1 MAQGVG
7 FSIDTKFL
15 NLLKEADDGMQKII
29 DKSNELG
36 RVAYNAFSQIT
47 KSGVVNYVKKLE
59 QELTTLNSISQS
71 IGADSGMRSLKKD
84 IDAVIKTNN
93 ALVESLKGTSQYT
106 MSIFSQSVVN
116 TGQSLV
122 DLFKQM
128 KTAND
133 AYLNSL
139 ESRFKAEQQ
148 YQQRQQSIKSARE
161 QETKDELRRYQQ
173 ILDKI
178 RELEKV
184 QNDASKIRK
193 QTLGAND
200 KQGINAWFT
209 SRNAEE
215 EALTQLK
222 YYREEAAK
230 IEQKHEA
237 ETLLIKQQNT
247 IKEFNDKRAEFN
259 KYLND
264 VQKRTMDFI
273 NSATSAGQGL
283 AAIFDQI
290 NKAQANLALKNFF
303 DNSAN
308 RQAMSEKAAAQIQ
321 ATEQNRLVRQNA
333 QEAAKAFS
341 DRMKVWEEGFRR
353 AEEKEKQ
360 LATNAAKSAQ
370 DFAKQMVNIFDQIN
384 KAQTAFESKRRQD
397 IFNRMQRYGDT
408 SGQATAAYNRLFSGN
423 GNMSLNNMQSVLS
436 KLQDAQRK
444 LNLDTDSGKKKYEQL
459 AAMIRRVQQRI
470 NEATGASEKLKSSH
484 QGLLNTGDQLMRKF
498 ALIFSV
504 SQIQGY
510 IDKLVQV
517 RGEFELQQRALQ
529 SILQNKAEAN
539 KIWQQTVDLAVR
551 SPFRVGEL
559 VKYTKQLA
567 AYRIETDKLHDTT
580 KRLADVSAGLG
591 VDMSRL
597 ILAYGQVRAAE
608 YLRGTELRQFT
619 EAGIPML
626 EELAKHFTELEGRAV
641 STADVFSMIS
651 KRMVAFEDVA
661 AVFQKMTDAG
671 GVFYNMQ
678 EIQAETLKGQISNL
692 HDSIDLMLNDIGSYY
707 DRILKGGVGFAKTF
721 VDNWE
726 FFSFAIKGVVVAL
739 AGYKMASLAASKSTQ
754 ELAVKLNIAG
764 ATMDKNLTRTQ
775 LMQLGLKKLGGVL
788 KGVGS
793 AFKMAFPLA
802 IFMAVADVIYEIY
815 NHIANL
821 NAANEE
827 INKKHN
833 EELDRIEDIS
843 DAYNKLIAQ
852 EKKYGKASDDTLE
865 KKRQQ
870 IIQLSE
876 KLGENVAQIELQI
889 NPLTSEQLDAL
900 FKNKQALAIQA
911 SDFSAAFSKAFVEN
925 FDTWQLW
932 GILGENMKEDAEDFN
947 EAVSDMSAGLKYKLD
962 EGFKEASRYYLLLS
976 ENAQGYIDEIKKGK
990 QINETEAQWFS
1001 RKAKLMS
1008 AVSYAYQEARLG
1020 TLRYSEA
1027 IKDAYE
1033 VSKNFEGVA
1042 KELKQEVDD
1051 VARDLLKTFGKDSF
1065 KDLPEEQKIAFV
1077 AKLNESEQLAELGL
1091 ASDFIRSYL
1100 AEQYFGIT
1108 INLNPTDDI
1117 VLQKWQDSFNKKFGD
1132 NPSTEIIDESYYG
1145 FRKITDSATTQ
1156 AKVIEQLQS
1165 RWKSLNDEIKA
1176 VEKAGAKGLAEG
1188 GSYEGYNL
1196 ELSKQNLKQLQE
1208 MMDWFGADYEKKK
1221 GKGKQR
1227 DIWGERARAIQDLR
1241 KNYEDLIKTFTKYD
1255 TISRVTRSK
1264 QALINELFKDLGY
1277 EISNINFDS
1286 LPQLV
1291 DFISQLQEGLTKG
1304 SKDWLKLENIKAA
1317 FQLDIDVKT
1326 TQQARDEFM
1335 RGIES
1340 MFGNYEMSL
1349 ELEKL
1354 NIPPDLAKQLFGVES
1369 VDLSEIRRELETHL
1383 AKLRADGATEGA
1395 DEEVKKTQEKLKKV
1409 EELERK
1415 AQEDRLKKYVKY
1427 LQKAQSEAV
1436 RIKINELNQLDEI
1449 EKTFQLTEKV
1459 ATSNEIG
1466 MTKEEWAKYRNLVE
1480 SGEEINKVTL
1490 ERIGLQGDLV
1500 KKVLEYNQAM
1510 KVSVDLAKK
1519 GVRKETE
1526 DKLNENQWKLFKES
1540 SRYKLAFSDIE
1551 SQSTATLKIIE
1562 DGIKSIEDSLSKLD
1576 VTQMKELA
1584 DLKQK
1589 VFDIKVSRNP
1599 FKALETSL
1607 KDIQDLKDKG
1617 LTKDTLLEQIVGS
1630 EEQIDKAQHTIDLID
1645 IALNKGRSALS
1656 ELDAKDQGY
1665 YDVLSKKES
1674 KQLHDLR
1681 TEQEGVIANN
1691 KEAKATAE
1699 QNLDTYAKADQAAKE
1714 AFAQAQQATEMMQ
1727 KAYGDLSNILSAVG
1741 VEMGDSDDAIQNIG
1755 FGLLD
1760 LGMQIAQIAIQA
1772 NIMGVAFQTAM
1783 GPIGWISIALS
1794 AVSTVLTGIFA
1805 AHDNSLER
1813 DIQNTIEYVEKL
1825 ERAYQRLEKRIESAY
1840 SAGWINSNYADA
1852 SKNIQSQINSYKSM
1866 IAFEDEKKNTD
1877 QDKIREWKNE
1887 IEDLTEQLSELEQQ
1901 RIEALGGFGSEANYK
1916 SAAEEFASAWFDA
1929 YREVGD
1935 GISGL
1940 EDTFDEFINNVVKK
1954 QLLIRGSQQL
1964 LQPLL
1969 KMIDNAVNDGM
1980 VTTTEMAGINKEWND
1995 KTKDALNEYYKAIYD
2010 MYDGMIAG
2018 AGELSDLQRG
2028 IQNITEPQA
2037 AAIEAY
2043 LNSVR
2048 AFVSDSNTQLKNI
2061 YNAINVST
2069 STPIMSELRTQT
2081 ELIRS
2086 INENIGSV
2094 IGRGRNGIEGAY
2106 IKVLAH

>member
-7 FSIDTKFL
+7 LGFNIPTE
-15 NLLKEADDGMQKII
+15 LLDRLDKAD
-29 DKSNELG
+29 
-36 RVAYNAFSQIT
+36 A
-47 KSGVVNYVKKLE
+47 KLE
-59 QELTTLNSISQS
+59 KIAQHSETT
-71 IGADSGMRSLKKD
+71 ATSLKKLANEGFGTLIGKLD
-84 IDAVIKTNN
+84 SMVNALNKINGTQIGDVGLNKVAAEATNSADAIARIGESLNKINSRGEIKNN
-93 ALVESLKGTSQYT
+93 AIVKITEEIEIAKKRLEELQGKLNFYAKGEGSKALGFLDSGTKSNLNAYQEEADQLMRKIPLLEREKKLLQENAWLKLDSSKTQEKIDNAWYA
-106 MSIFSQSVVN
+106 MEREKKQRERQSAEE
-116 TGQSLV
+116 
-122 DLFKQM
+122 
-128 KTAND
+128 ANSN
-133 AYLNSL
+133 A
-139 ESRFKAEQQ
+139 K
-148 YQQRQQSIKSARE
+148 QSIEAYKRSYDERYRAYEEMFNRIQGLENKNRSSNSIANAGTIMYDSIYNGKGYKSIQNMNKAIQQMQDAQKELNLNTDEGKR
-161 QETKDELRRYQQ
+161 KYDELG
-173 ILDKI
+173 
-178 RELEKV
+178 
-184 QNDASKIRK
+184 SKIR
-193 QTLGAND
+193 
-200 KQGINAWFT
+200 
-209 SRNAEE
+209 R
-215 EALTQLK
+215 
-222 YYREEAAK
+222 
-230 IEQKHEA
+230 
-237 ETLLIKQQNT
+237 IKT
-247 IKEFNDKRAEFN
+247 DI
-259 KYLND
+259 
-264 VQKRTMDFI
+264 
-273 NSATSAGQGL
+273 
-283 AAIFDQI
+283 
-290 NKAQANLALKNFF
+290 
-303 DNSAN
+303 DN
-308 RQAMSEKAAAQIQ
+308 
-321 ATEQNRLVRQNA
+321 V
-333 QEAAKAFS
+333 
-341 DRMKVWEEGFRR
+341 
-353 AEEKEKQ
+353 
-360 LATNAAKSAQ
+360 
-370 DFAKQMVNIFDQIN
+370 
-384 KAQTAFESKRRQD
+384 
-397 IFNRMQRYGDT
+397 
-408 SGQATAAYNRLFSGN
+408 
-423 GNMSLNNMQSVLS
+423 
-436 KLQDAQRK
+436 
-444 LNLDTDSGKKKYEQL
+444 
-459 AAMIRRVQQRI
+459 
-470 NEATGASEKLKSSH
+470 TGASERLNGSH
-484 QGLLNTGDQLMRKF
+484 RNLINTGDQLIRKF

-510 IDKLVQV
+510 INKLAQV
-517 RGEFELQQRALQ
+517 RGDFELQQRALQ
-529 SILQNKAEAN
+529 SILQDKDAAD
-539 KIWQQTVDLAVR
+539 KDAADKLWQQTVDLAVR

-641 STADVFSMIS
+641 STADVFGMIS
-651 KRMVAFEDVA
+651 KRMVAFEDVE
-661 AVFQKMTDAG
+661 AVFKKMTDAG

-692 HDSIDLMLNDIGSYY
+692 HDSIDLMLNDIGKAN
-707 DRILKGGVGFAKTF
+707 DGVLKSGVQVAKFF
-721 VDNWE
+721 VENWE
-726 FFSFAIKGVVVAL
+726 SVVNVMKGVIAALIGLKLHQLAARESIMLTAISQGVLTDANQKQLTSLQLLQVGWNKLTGAVSGAGAALKSVVAFNAPLL
-739 AGYKMASLAASKSTQ
+739 AITAIIGGIVELISTSNEHKKQIAEINKEYDDLLSKSNHV
-754 ELAVKLNIAG
+754 AVNFRY
-764 ATMDKNLTRTQ
+764 ATTGGDFDKQ
-775 LMQLGLKKLGGVL
+775 KAELMQLV
-788 KGVGS
+788 
-793 AFKMAFPLA
+793 
-802 IFMAVADVIYEIY
+802 
-815 NHIANL
+815 NIANNDYNMNIHIDLEGLSKEDIEEKFGELRNQILQL
-821 NAANEE
+821 NAFQREFKLKLQQASEWTAQDDVTEDLQQYGNAATSLM
-827 INKKHN
+827 NNFHN
-833 EELDRIEDIS
+833 NIHDIVYNLQQNFEELSE
-843 DAYNKLIAQ
+843 
-852 EKKYGKASDDTLE
+852 
-865 KKRQQ
+865 
-870 IIQLSE
+870 SE
-876 KLGENVAQIELQI
+876 KE
-889 NPLTSEQLDAL
+889 
-900 FKNKQALAIQA
+900 ALAILEKPIQPDESELDYLERVRGA
-911 SDFSAAFSKAFVEN
+911 YDK
-925 FDTWQLW
+925 L
-932 GILGENMKEDAEDFN
+932 
-947 EAVSDMSAGLKYKLD
+947 LK
-962 EGFKEASRYYLLLS
+962 
-976 ENAQGYIDEIKKGK
+976 
-990 QINETEAQWFS
+990 
-1001 RKAKLMS
+1001 
-1008 AVSYAYQEARLG
+1008 
-1020 TLRYSEA
+1020 
-1027 IKDAYE
+1027 
-1033 VSKNFEGVA
+1033 KNFELLEAKRKNNTLSNAKALKEERKRLDDLGVGYHTVA
-1042 KELKQEVDD
+1042 NLILDYDKKLEEAEKEFNNFINTIDINEHLPKDKKELLVKAAIDEQGWNEFTTEIAYRLANQKWSLEISVNEKPKEESWKKWQEEYNKYI
-1051 VARDLLKTFGKDSF
+1051 KTLEGE
-1065 KDLPEEQKIAFV
+1065 LREATP
-1077 AKLNESEQLAELGL
+1077 ESERFTLAKQL
-1091 ASDFIRSYL
+1091 SD
-1100 AEQYFGIT
+1100 QYQEY
-1108 INLNPTDDI
+1108 D
-1117 VLQKWQDSFNKKFGD
+1117 
-1132 NPSTEIIDESYYG
+1132 
-1145 FRKITDSATTQ
+1145 KI
-1156 AKVIEQLQS
+1156 
-1165 RWKSLNDEIKA
+1165 IKA
-1176 VEKAGAKGLAEG
+1176 YKAGAKEITKEEFATAEKMAK
-1188 GSYEGYNL
+1188 SYNL
-1196 ELSKQNLKQLQE
+1196 AYKWLTGEDIN
-1208 MMDWFGADYEKKK
+1208 EKGK

-1227 DIWGERARAIQDLR
+1227 DIWGERSKAIQDLR

-1255 TISRVTRSK
+1255 TISRVTTSK
-1264 QALINELFKDLGY
+1264 QKLINELFKDLGY
-1277 EISNINFDS
+1277 KISDINFDS

-1291 DFISQLQEGLTKG
+1291 DFITKLQEGLTEG
-1304 SKDWLKLENIKAA
+1304 SEDWLKLEKVKAA

-1383 AKLRADGATEGA
+1383 AKLRAGGATEGA

-1409 EELERK
+1409 EDLERK

-1466 MTKEEWAKYRNLVE
+1466 MTKEQWSEYNKLVE
-1480 SGEEINKVTL
+1480 AKKEINEETL
-1490 ERIGLQGDLV
+1490 KSIGLSDELIA
-1500 KKVLEYNQAM
+1500 KVIEYNNQM
-1510 KVSVDLAKK
+1510 KISVDLAKK

-1540 SRYKLAFSDIE
+1540 SPYKLAFSDIE
-1551 SQSTATLKIIE
+1551 SQSTATLNIIE
-1562 DGIKSIEDSLSKLD
+1562 EGIKSIENSLSKLD

-1589 VFDIKVSRNP
+1589 VFDIKVSHNP

-1607 KDIQDLKDKG
+1607 EDIQKLKNKG
-1617 LTKDTLLEQIVGS
+1617 LTKDTLLKQIVGS
-1630 EEQIDKAQHTIDLID
+1630 EQEIAEARHTIDLID
-1645 IALNKGRSALS
+1645 IALNKGRKGVDAVDKKDLIFYN
-1656 ELDAKDQGY
+1656 ELLGKTQ
-1665 YDVLSKKES
+1665 
-1674 KQLHDLR
+1674 KQLNDLR
-1681 TEQEGVIANN
+1681 TEQEGFITKN

-1741 VEMGDSDDAIQNIG
+1741 VEMEDSDDAIQNIG

-1783 GPIGWISIALS
+1783 GPIGWISMALS

-1852 SKNIQSQINSYKSM
+1852 SKNIQSQINSYESM
-1866 IAFEDEKKNTD
+1866 IAFEEEKKKTD
-1877 QDKIREWKNE
+1877 IDKIREWENE

-1969 KMIDNAVNDGM
+1969 EMIDNAVSNGSVEAD
-1980 VTTTEMAGINKEWND
+1980 EMAKINKEWND

-2048 AFVSDSNTQLKNI
+2048 AFVSDSNATLKNI

-2069 STPIMSELRTQT
+2069 STPIMNELKTQT

>member
-7 FSIDTKFL
+7 VGFDLNFL
-15 NLLKEADDGMQKII
+15 NE
-29 DKSNELG
+29 
-36 RVAYNAFSQIT
+36 
-47 KSGVVNYVKKLE
+47 
-59 QELTTLNSISQS
+59 
-71 IGADSGMRSLKKD
+71 LKKAD
-84 IDAVIKTNN
+84 ELLAKMHNGSNKLKASTISAFNAMTKQGVMPFVEGLQQQKKMLEEIGKVKVTGKNRLFDKLQQDAKNTVDEINKVLQALQKT
-93 ALVESLKGTSQYT
+93 KGY
-106 MSIFSQSVVN
+106 
-116 TGQSLV
+116 
-122 DLFKQM
+122 
-128 KTAND
+128 
-133 AYLNSL
+133 
-139 ESRFKAEQQ
+139 
-148 YQQRQQSIKSARE
+148 
-161 QETKDELRRYQQ
+161 KDE
-173 ILDKI
+173 
-178 RELEKV
+178 
-184 QNDASKIRK
+184 ASGRSALSFANK
-193 QTLGAND
+193 TLGARGD
-200 KQGINAWFT
+200 KSVDNLRKAIA
-209 SRNAEE
+209 
-215 EALTQLK
+215 QL
-222 YYREEAAK
+222 EAAQNRQNLNTK
-230 IEQKHEA
+230 RG
-237 ETLLIKQQNT
+237 QQNYEKLSAT
-247 IKEFNDKRAEFN
+247 IKRVKRE
-259 KYLND
+259 L
-264 VQKRTMDFI
+264 
-273 NSATSAGQGL
+273 
-283 AAIFDQI
+283 
-290 NKAQANLALKNFF
+290 
-303 DNSAN
+303 
-308 RQAMSEKAAAQIQ
+308 
-321 ATEQNRLVRQNA
+321 
-333 QEAAKAFS
+333 
-341 DRMKVWEEGFRR
+341 
-353 AEEKEKQ
+353 
-360 LATNAAKSAQ
+360 
-370 DFAKQMVNIFDQIN
+370 
-384 KAQTAFESKRRQD
+384 
-397 IFNRMQRYGDT
+397 
-408 SGQATAAYNRLFSGN
+408 
-423 GNMSLNNMQSVLS
+423 
-436 KLQDAQRK
+436 DA
-444 LNLDTDSGKKKYEQL
+444 
-459 AAMIRRVQQRI
+459 V
-470 NEATGASEKLKSSH
+470 TGASDQLQKKHNSLI
-484 QGLLNTGDQLMRKF
+484 NTGDQLMRKF

-517 RGEFELQQRALQ
+517 RGEFELQQRAFQ
-529 SILQNKAEAN
+529 AILQNKDEAN

-591 VDMSRL
+591 VDMNRL

-626 EELAKHFTELEGRAV
+626 EELAQHFTKLEGRAV

-692 HDSIDLMLNDIGSYY
+692 HDSIDLMLNDIGKAN
-707 DRILKGGVGFAKTF
+707 DGVLKSGVQVAKFFVENWESVVNVMKGVIAALIGLKLHQLAAKTSIIQTALSMQI
-721 VDNWE
+721 VTNESTKQLTSLQLLQVGWNKLTGAVAGAGAALK
-726 FFSFAIKGVVVAL
+726 SVVAFNLPLL
-739 AGYKMASLAASKSTQ
+739 AITAIIGGIVELISTSNEHKKQIAEINKEYDDLLSKSNRV
-754 ELAVKLNIAG
+754 AVNFRY
-764 ATMDKNLTRTQ
+764 ATTGGDFDKQ
-775 LMQLGLKKLGGVL
+775 KAELMQLV
-788 KGVGS
+788 
-793 AFKMAFPLA
+793 
-802 IFMAVADVIYEIY
+802 
-815 NHIANL
+815 NIANNDYNMNIHIDLEGLSKEDVEEKFGELRNQILQL
-821 NAANEE
+821 NAFQREFKLKLQQASEWTAQDDVTEDLQQYGNAATSLM
-827 INKKHN
+827 NNFHN
-833 EELDRIEDIS
+833 NIHDIVYNLQQNFEELSE
-843 DAYNKLIAQ
+843 
-852 EKKYGKASDDTLE
+852 
-865 KKRQQ
+865 
-870 IIQLSE
+870 SE
-876 KLGENVAQIELQI
+876 KE
-889 NPLTSEQLDAL
+889 
-900 FKNKQALAIQA
+900 ALAILEKPIQPDESELDYLERVRGA
-911 SDFSAAFSKAFVEN
+911 YDK
-925 FDTWQLW
+925 L
-932 GILGENMKEDAEDFN
+932 
-947 EAVSDMSAGLKYKLD
+947 LK
-962 EGFKEASRYYLLLS
+962 
-976 ENAQGYIDEIKKGK
+976 
-990 QINETEAQWFS
+990 
-1001 RKAKLMS
+1001 
-1008 AVSYAYQEARLG
+1008 
-1020 TLRYSEA
+1020 
-1027 IKDAYE
+1027 
-1033 VSKNFEGVA
+1033 KNFELLEAKRKNNTLSNAKALKEERKRLDDLGVGYHTVA
-1042 KELKQEVDD
+1042 NLILDYDKKLEEAEKEFNNFINTIDINEHLPKDKKELLVKAAIDEQGWNEFTTEIAYRLANQKWSLEISVNEKPKEESWKKWQEEYNKYI
-1051 VARDLLKTFGKDSF
+1051 KTLEGK
-1065 KDLPEEQKIAFV
+1065 LREATP
-1077 AKLNESEQLAELGL
+1077 ESERFTLAKQL
-1091 ASDFIRSYL
+1091 SD
-1100 AEQYFGIT
+1100 QYQEY
-1108 INLNPTDDI
+1108 D
-1117 VLQKWQDSFNKKFGD
+1117 
-1132 NPSTEIIDESYYG
+1132 
-1145 FRKITDSATTQ
+1145 KI
-1156 AKVIEQLQS
+1156 
-1165 RWKSLNDEIKA
+1165 IKA
-1176 VEKAGAKGLAEG
+1176 YKAGAKEITKEEFATAEKMAK
-1188 GSYEGYNL
+1188 SYNL
-1196 ELSKQNLKQLQE
+1196 AYKWLTGEDIN
-1208 MMDWFGADYEKKK
+1208 EKGK

-1227 DIWGERARAIQDLR
+1227 DIWGERSKAIQDLR

-1255 TISRVTRSK
+1255 TISRVTTSK
-1264 QALINELFKDLGY
+1264 QKLINELFKDLGY
-1277 EISNINFDS
+1277 KISDINFDS

-1291 DFISQLQEGLTKG
+1291 DFITKLQEGLTEG
-1304 SKDWLKLENIKAA
+1304 SEDWLKLEKVKAA

-1369 VDLSEIRRELETHL
+1369 VDLSEIRKKLETHL
-1383 AKLRADGATEGA
+1383 AKLRLGGATEGA

-1409 EELERK
+1409 EDLERK
-1415 AQEDRLKKYVKY
+1415 AQEDRLKKYVNY

-1466 MTKEEWAKYRNLVE
+1466 MNKEQWAEYRNLVE
-1480 SGEEINKVTL
+1480 AKEEINEETL
-1490 ERIGLQGDLV
+1490 KEIGLNTELV

-1540 SRYKLAFSDIE
+1540 SPYKLAFSDIE
-1551 SQSTATLKIIE
+1551 SQSTATLTIIE
-1562 DGIKSIEDSLSKLD
+1562 KGIESIEDSLSKLD

-1599 FKALETSL
+1599 FKELETSL
-1607 KDIQDLKDKG
+1607 EDIQKLKNKG
-1617 LTKDTLLEQIVGS
+1617 LTKDTLLTQIVGS
-1630 EEQIDKAQHTIDLID
+1630 EQAIAKAQHTIDLID
-1645 IALNKGRSALS
+1645 IALNKGRKGV
-1656 ELDAKDQGY
+1656 DAVDEEDMKVY
-1665 YDVLSKKES
+1665 NKLLEKSKKD
-1674 KQLHDLR
+1674 LHDLR
-1681 TEQEGVIANN
+1681 TEQEGFIARN
-1691 KEAKATAE
+1691 KKAKSTAE
-1699 QNLDTYAKADQAAKE
+1699 QNLDTYAKAEQAAKE

-1741 VEMGDSDDAIQNIG
+1741 VEMEDSDDAIQNIG

-1783 GPIGWISIALS
+1783 GPIGWISMALS

-1852 SKNIQSQINSYKSM
+1852 SQNIQSQINSYESM
-1866 IAFEDEKKNTD
+1866 IAFEEEKKKTD
-1877 QDKIREWKNE
+1877 IDKIREWENE

-1969 KMIDNAVNDGM
+1969 KMIDDAVNDGM

-2028 IQNITEPQA
+2028 IQSITEPQA

-2048 AFVSDSNTQLKNI
+2048 AFVSDSNTTLKNI

-2069 STPIMSELRTQT
+2069 STPIMNELKRQT
-2081 ELIRS
+2081 ELISS
-2086 INENIGSV
+2086 INDSIGSV

>member
-7 FSIDTKFL
+7 FSIDTTFL
-15 NLLKEADDGMQKII
+15 NKIEEADKRLKQLSDTN
-29 DKSNELG
+29 DK
-36 RVAYNAFSQIT
+36 VT
-47 KSGVVNYVKKLE
+47 KN
-59 QELTTLNSISQS
+59 ISQS
-71 IGADSGMRSLKKD
+71 WQQIGTQGFESYLRNLERQRVLLNDLASIKLTKDVPNYFKDLILNAQQSVTELDKVIPKINALYKQTPSYRKAQEQKADDDAYQLWLMRKHNEAKEHKRIED
-84 IDAVIKTNN
+84 EKTKATIDAIN
-93 ALVESLKGTSQYT
+93 
-106 MSIFSQSVVN
+106 
-116 TGQSLV
+116 
-122 DLFKQM
+122 KQ
-128 KTAND
+128 NQE
-133 AYLNSL
+133 Y
-139 ESRFKAEQQ
+139 
-148 YQQRQQSIKSARE
+148 QRQAQTKQNAAIQSSTAKQIS
-161 QETKDELRRYQQ
+161 QET
-173 ILDKI
+173 
-178 RELEKV
+178 
-184 QNDASKIRK
+184 
-193 QTLGAND
+193 
-200 KQGINAWFT
+200 
-209 SRNAEE
+209 
-215 EALTQLK
+215 
-222 YYREEAAK
+222 
-230 IEQKHEA
+230 
-237 ETLLIKQQNT
+237 
-247 IKEFNDKRAEFN
+247 
-259 KYLND
+259 
-264 VQKRTMDFI
+264 
-273 NSATSAGQGL
+273 
-283 AAIFDQI
+283 
-290 NKAQANLALKNFF
+290 
-303 DNSAN
+303 
-308 RQAMSEKAAAQIQ
+308 
-321 ATEQNRLVRQNA
+321 
-333 QEAAKAFS
+333 AKAFS
-341 DRMKVWEEGFRR
+341 DRMKVWEEGFKK

-444 LNLDTDSGKKKYEQL
+444 LNLDTDNGKKKYEQL
-459 AAMIRRVQQRI
+459 GAMIKRVEGRI
-470 NEATGASEKLKSSH
+470 KEVTGASDNLQKKHSS
-484 QGLLNTGDQLMRKF
+484 LLNTGDQLMRKF

-626 EELAKHFTELEGRAV
+626 EELAKHFTELEGRTV

-692 HDSIDLMLNDIGSYY
+692 HDSIDLMLNDIGKYY
-707 DRILKGGVGFAKTF
+707 DGVFKAGVSTAKVF
-721 VDNWE
+721 IDNWE
-726 FFSFAIKGVVVAL
+726 GVAYAIKAVVLAL
-739 AGYKMASLAASKSTQ
+739 VGYKMATLAANIETQ
-754 ELAVKLNIAG
+754 KLAIKLKVAG
-764 ATMDKNLTRTQ
+764 AQMNQNLTV
-775 LMQLGLKKLGGVL
+775 MQMWNLAGKRLIDVFKTLGTGI
-788 KGVGS
+788 
-793 AFKMAFPLA
+793 KMALPLA
-802 IFMAVADVIYEIY
+802 LLSVAAEIVYGLY
-815 NHIANL
+815 NHFSEMNKAL
-821 NAANEE
+821 DE
-827 INKKHN
+827 IKNKHN

-889 NPLTSEQLDAL
+889 KPLTSEQLDAL

-962 EGFKEASRYYLLLS
+962 EGFKEASRQYLNLS
-976 ENAQGYIDEIKKGK
+976 TEAQGYIDEIKKGK

-1008 AVSYAYQEARLG
+1008 AVSHAYQEARLG

-1108 INLNPTDDI
+1108 INLNPTDDV

-1255 TISRVTRSK
+1255 TISRVTTSK
-1264 QALINELFKDLGY
+1264 QKLINELFKDLGY
-1277 EISNINFDS
+1277 KISDINFDS

-1291 DFISQLQEGLTKG
+1291 DFITKLQEGLTEG
-1304 SKDWLKLENIKAA
+1304 SEDWLKLEKVKAA

-1383 AKLRADGATEGA
+1383 AKLRAYGATEGA

-1466 MTKEEWAKYRNLVE
+1466 MTKEQWAKYNKLVE
-1480 SGEEINKVTL
+1480 TKKEINEENLKS
-1490 ERIGLQGDLV
+1490 IGLSDELIA
-1500 KKVLEYNQAM
+1500 KVIKYNNQM
-1510 KVSVDLAKK
+1510 KISVDLAKK

-1540 SRYKLAFSDIE
+1540 SPYKLAFSDIE
-1551 SQSTATLKIIE
+1551 SQSTATLNIIE
-1562 DGIKSIEDSLSKLD
+1562 KGIKSIENSLSKLD

-1607 KDIQDLKDKG
+1607 EDIQKLKNKG
-1617 LTKDTLLEQIVGS
+1617 LTKDTLLKQIVGD
-1630 EEQIDKAQHTIDLID
+1630 EEKIAEAQHKIDLID
-1645 IALNKGRSALS
+1645 IALNKGSSGASAVA
-1656 ELDAKDQGY
+1656 AKDLEKY
-1665 YDVLSKKES
+1665 YVLRRKTPE
-1674 KQLHDLR
+1674 QLNNLR
-1681 TEQEGVIANN
+1681 TQQEGVIANN
-1691 KEAKATAE
+1691 KKAKATAE

-1741 VEMGDSDDAIQNIG
+1741 VEMEDSDDAIQNIG

-1760 LGMQIAQIAIQA
+1760 LGMQITQIAIQA

-1783 GPIGWISIALS
+1783 GPIGWISMALS

-1813 DIQNTIEYVEKL
+1813 DIQNTIEDVEKL

-1852 SKNIQSQINSYKSM
+1852 SQNIQSQINSYESM
-1866 IAFEDEKKNTD
+1866 IAFEEEKKKTD
-1877 QDKIREWKNE
+1877 IDKIREWENE

-1969 KMIDNAVNDGM
+1969 EMIDNAVNDGM

-1995 KTKDALNEYYKAIYD
+1995 KTKYALNEYYKAIYD

-2048 AFVSDSNTQLKNI
+2048 TFVSDSNATLKNI

-2081 ELIRS
+2081 ELIHS

>member
-7 FSIDTKFL
+7 FSIDTTFL
-15 NLLKEADDGMQKII
+15 NKIEEADKRLKQLSDTNNKVTE
-29 DKSNELG
+29 N
-36 RVAYNAFSQIT
+36 
-47 KSGVVNYVKKLE
+47 
-59 QELTTLNSISQS
+59 ISQS
-71 IGADSGMRSLKKD
+71 WQQIGTQGFESYLRNLERQRVLLNDLASIKLTKDVPNYFKDLILNAQQSVTELDKVIPKINELYKQTPSYRKAQEQKADDDAYQLWLMRKHNEAKEHKRIED
-84 IDAVIKTNN
+84 EKTKATIDAIN
-93 ALVESLKGTSQYT
+93 
-106 MSIFSQSVVN
+106 
-116 TGQSLV
+116 
-122 DLFKQM
+122 KQ
-128 KTAND
+128 NQE
-133 AYLNSL
+133 Y
-139 ESRFKAEQQ
+139 
-148 YQQRQQSIKSARE
+148 QRQTQTKQNAAIQSSTAKQIS
-161 QETKDELRRYQQ
+161 QET
-173 ILDKI
+173 
-178 RELEKV
+178 
-184 QNDASKIRK
+184 
-193 QTLGAND
+193 
-200 KQGINAWFT
+200 
-209 SRNAEE
+209 
-215 EALTQLK
+215 
-222 YYREEAAK
+222 
-230 IEQKHEA
+230 
-237 ETLLIKQQNT
+237 
-247 IKEFNDKRAEFN
+247 
-259 KYLND
+259 
-264 VQKRTMDFI
+264 
-273 NSATSAGQGL
+273 
-283 AAIFDQI
+283 
-290 NKAQANLALKNFF
+290 
-303 DNSAN
+303 
-308 RQAMSEKAAAQIQ
+308 
-321 ATEQNRLVRQNA
+321 
-333 QEAAKAFS
+333 AKAFS

-470 NEATGASEKLKSSH
+470 NEATGASEKLNGSH
-484 QGLLNTGDQLMRKF
+484 RNLINTGDQLMRKF

-692 HDSIDLMLNDIGSYY
+692 HDSIDLMLNDIGQYY
-707 DRILKGGVGFAKTF
+707 DGVFKAGVSTAKVF

-726 FFSFAIKGVVVAL
+726 GVAYAIKAVVLAL
-739 AGYKMASLAASKSTQ
+739 VGYKMATLAANIETQ
-754 ELAVKLNIAG
+754 KLAIKLKVAG
-764 ATMDKNLTRTQ
+764 AQMNQNLTV
-775 LMQLGLKKLGGVL
+775 MQMWNLAGKRLIDVFKTLGTGI
-788 KGVGS
+788 
-793 AFKMAFPLA
+793 KMALPLA
-802 IFMAVADVIYEIY
+802 LLSVAAEIVYGLY
-815 NHIANL
+815 NHFSEMNKAL
-821 NAANEE
+821 DE
-827 INKKHN
+827 IKNKHN

-889 NPLTSEQLDAL
+889 KPLTSEQLDAL

-962 EGFKEASRYYLLLS
+962 EGFKEASRQYLNLS
-976 ENAQGYIDEIKKGK
+976 TEAQGYIDEIKKGK

-1008 AVSYAYQEARLG
+1008 AVSHAYQEARLG

-1108 INLNPTDDI
+1108 INLNPTDDV

-1132 NPSTEIIDESYYG
+1132 NILTENIDESYYG

-1208 MMDWFGADYEKKK
+1208 MMDWFGADYEKK

-1255 TISRVTRSK
+1255 TIARVTVGK
-1264 QALINELFKDLGY
+1264 QELINELFKDLGY
-1277 EISNINFDS
+1277 EIGDIEFES

-1291 DFISQLQEGLTKG
+1291 GFISKLQEGLTKG

-1436 RIKINELNQLDEI
+1436 RIKIDELNQLAEI
-1449 EKTFQLTEKV
+1449 EKTFQLKENV
-1459 ATSNEIG
+1459 ATSKDFG
-1466 MTKEEWAKYRNLVE
+1466 MTKEQWSEYNKLVE
-1480 SGEEINKVTL
+1480 AKQEINEENLKS
-1490 ERIGLQGDLV
+1490 IGLSDDLV

-1551 SQSTATLKIIE
+1551 SQSTATLTIIE
-1562 DGIKSIEDSLSKLD
+1562 KGIKSIEDSLSKLD

-1607 KDIQDLKDKG
+1607 NEIQKLKNKG
-1617 LTKDTLLEQIVGS
+1617 LTKDTLLEQIMGS
-1630 EEQIDKAQHTIDLID
+1630 EEQIAEAQHKIDLID
-1645 IALNKGRSALS
+1645 IALNKGLRGASVVNAEDL
-1656 ELDAKDQGY
+1656 EY
-1665 YDVLSKKES
+1665 YYVLLNKSKKG
-1674 KQLHDLR
+1674 LHDLR
-1681 TEQEGVIANN
+1681 TKQEGFITKN

-1783 GPIGWISIALS
+1783 GPIGWISMALS

-1852 SKNIQSQINSYKSM
+1852 SKNIQSQINSYESM
-1866 IAFEDEKKNTD
+1866 IAFEDEKKKTD

>member
-7 FSIDTKFL
+7 FSIDASFL
-15 NLLKEADDGMQKII
+15 N
-29 DKSNELG
+29 
-36 RVAYNAFSQIT
+36 
-47 KSGVVNYVKKLE
+47 
-59 QELTTLNSISQS
+59 
-71 IGADSGMRSLKKD
+71 
-84 IDAVIKTNN
+84 
-93 ALVESLKGTSQYT
+93 
-106 MSIFSQSVVN
+106 
-116 TGQSLV
+116 
-122 DLFKQM
+122 
-128 KTAND
+128 
-133 AYLNSL
+133 
-139 ESRFKAEQQ
+139 
-148 YQQRQQSIKSARE
+148 
-161 QETKDELRRYQQ
+161 
-173 ILDKI
+173 
-178 RELEKV
+178 
-184 QNDASKIRK
+184 
-193 QTLGAND
+193 
-200 KQGINAWFT
+200 
-209 SRNAEE
+209 
-215 EALTQLK
+215 
-222 YYREEAAK
+222 K
-230 IEQKHEA
+230 IEQADKALKKLADTNDTVVKNISNTWKQIGEQGLDSYLRSLEKQKRVLSDIASIKFDNEA
-237 ETLLIKQQNT
+237 PRYLGQYGENAKKSVEEIDKLIQTLSQLQHKSVLSQSSKQLMGGNEDFSNWQKQQLDDDLESYRLYKEAKIKT
-247 IKEFNDKRAEFN
+247 DAEIRKKREADIKEAFRQEQKADEDAYQLWLMRKHNEDKEH
-259 KYLND
+259 
-264 VQKRTMDFI
+264 KRIEDEKTK
-273 NSATSAGQGL
+273 ATIDA
-283 AAIFDQI
+283 I
-290 NKAQANLALKNFF
+290 NKQNQEYQ
-303 DNSAN
+303 
-308 RQAMSEKAAAQIQ
+308 RQAQ
-321 ATEQNRLVRQNA
+321 TRQNA
-333 QEAAKAFS
+333 AIQSSTAKQISQETAKAFS
-341 DRMKVWEEGFRR
+341 DRMKVWEEGFKK

-408 SGQATAAYNRLFSGN
+408 YGQATAAYNRLFSGK
-423 GNMSLNNMQSVLS
+423 GNVSLNNMQSVLS

-444 LNLDTDSGKKKYEQL
+444 LNHDTEDGRKKYEQL
-459 AAMIRRVQQRI
+459 GAMIKRVEGRI
-470 NEATGASEKLKSSH
+470 KEVTGASDNLQKKHSS
-484 QGLLNTGDQLMRKF
+484 LLNTGNQLMRKF

-510 IDKLVQV
+510 INKLAQV

-678 EIQAETLKGQISNL
+678 EIQSETLKGQISNL
-692 HDSIDLMLNDIGSYY
+692 HDSIDLMMNDIGAYY
-707 DRILKGGVGFAKTF
+707 DRIFKGGVNFAKFF

-726 FFSFAIKGVVVAL
+726 AVSYAIKGVVVAL
-739 AGYKMASLAASKSTQ
+739 AGYKMSSLAAADSTK
-754 ELAVKLNIAG
+754 ELALTFKIAG
-764 ATMDKNLTRTQ
+764 VQMKENLTRAQ
-775 LMQLGLKKLGGVL
+775 LMRLGFERLKDALRGLG
-788 KGVGS
+788 K

-802 IFMAVADVIYEIY
+802 ILMVVADVAYEIY

-876 KLGENVAQIELQI
+876 KLGENIAQIELQI
-889 NPLTSEQLDAL
+889 KPLTSEQLDAL
-900 FKNKQALAIQA
+900 FKNKQELAIQA

-925 FDTWQLW
+925 FDTWQGW
-932 GILGENMKEDAEDFN
+932 GLLGENMKEDADDFN
-947 EAVSDMSAGLKYKLD
+947 EAVSSMSAGLKYKLD

-1008 AVSYAYQEARLG
+1008 AVSHAYQAARLG

-1027 IKDAYE
+1027 IEDAYK

-1065 KDLPEEQKIAFV
+1065 KDLSEEQKIAFV

-1108 INLNPTDDI
+1108 INLNPTDDV

-1132 NPSTEIIDESYYG
+1132 NPLTIEDESYYG
-1145 FRKITDSATTQ
+1145 FRKITDNATTQ
-1156 AKVIEQLQS
+1156 AKVIEQLQG

-1196 ELSKQNLKQLQE
+1196 EASKQNLKQLQE
-1208 MMDWFGADYEKKK
+1208 MLDWFGADYEKKK
-1221 GKGKQR
+1221 SKGRQR
-1227 DIWGERARAIQDLR
+1227 DIWGERSKAIQDLR

-1255 TISRVTRSK
+1255 TISRVTTSK
-1264 QALINELFKDLGY
+1264 QKLISELFKDLGY
-1277 EISNINFDS
+1277 KISDINFDS

-1291 DFISQLQEGLTKG
+1291 DFISKLQDGLTEG
-1304 SKDWLKLENIKAA
+1304 SEDWLKLEKVKAA

-1354 NIPPDLAKQLFGVES
+1354 NIPPDFAKQLFGVES
-1369 VDLSEIRRELETHL
+1369 VDLSEIRKKLETHL
-1383 AKLRADGATEGA
+1383 AKLRLGGATEGA

-1436 RIKINELNQLDEI
+1436 KIKIDELNQLAEI
-1449 EKTFQLTEKV
+1449 EKTFQLKENV
-1459 ATSNEIG
+1459 ATSNDFG
-1466 MTKEEWAKYRNLVE
+1466 MTKEQWSEYNKLVE
-1480 SGEEINKVTL
+1480 AKKEINEETL
-1490 ERIGLQGDLV
+1490 KSIGLSDELIA
-1500 KKVLEYNQAM
+1500 KVIEYNNQM

-1540 SRYKLAFSDIE
+1540 SPYKLAFSDIE
-1551 SQSTATLKIIE
+1551 SQSTATLTIIE
-1562 DGIKSIEDSLSKLD
+1562 KGIKSVKDSLSKLD
-1576 VTQMKELA
+1576 ITQMKELA
-1584 DLKQK
+1584 DLEQK

-1607 KDIQDLKDKG
+1607 KDIQDLKNKG
-1617 LTKDTLLEQIVGS
+1617 LTKDTLLNQIVGS

-1656 ELDAKDQGY
+1656 ELDAKDQADY
-1665 YDVLSKKES
+1665 SELLDKSKED
-1674 KQLHDLR
+1674 LHDLR
-1681 TEQEGVIANN
+1681 TKQEGFITKN

-1741 VEMGDSDDAIQNIG
+1741 VEMEDSDDAIQNIG

-1783 GPIGWISIALS
+1783 GPIGWISTALS

-1852 SKNIQSQINSYKSM
+1852 SQNIQSQINSYESM
-1866 IAFEDEKKNTD
+1866 IAFEEEKKKTD
-1877 QDKIREWKNE
+1877 IDKIREWENE

-1969 KMIDNAVNDGM
+1969 EMIDNAVNDGM

-2048 AFVSDSNTQLKNI
+2048 AFVSDSNATLKNI

-2069 STPIMSELRTQT
+2069 STPIMNELKTQT

>member
-1 MAQGVG
+1 MATGVG
-7 FSIDTKFL
+7 MGFSMPDDFL
-15 NLLKEADDGMQKII
+15 QRLNKADKALQKIAESSDKTATAVTKLANDGFGTLANKLDSLI
-29 DKSNELG
+29 GILNKANNTKIGDLGLKKVATEATNSADAVARFNEIMGKINNVKGIKNSAVAKITEEIEVAKKRLEELQGKLNFYAKGEGQKALGFLDTGTKSNLN
-36 RVAYNAFSQIT
+36 AYQEEANQLMRNIALLERQKASLEANARLRLDS
-47 KSGVVNYVKKLE
+47 SKKQQDLDNAWYAME
-59 QELTTLNSISQS
+59 REKKERERQFAEIANRNAKQS
-71 IGADSGMRSLKKD
+71 IEAYKQSYNERYRAYEEMFKQIEQRERQLQSYMRSFRYSH
-84 IDAVIKTNN
+84 T
-93 ALVESLKGTSQYT
+93 
-106 MSIFSQSVVN
+106 
-116 TGQSLV
+116 
-122 DLFKQM
+122 
-128 KTAND
+128 
-133 AYLNSL
+133 
-139 ESRFKAEQQ
+139 
-148 YQQRQQSIKSARE
+148 QR
-161 QETKDELRRYQQ
+161 T
-173 ILDKI
+173 
-178 RELEKV
+178 
-184 QNDASKIRK
+184 
-193 QTLGAND
+193 
-200 KQGINAWFT
+200 
-209 SRNAEE
+209 
-215 EALTQLK
+215 
-222 YYREEAAK
+222 
-230 IEQKHEA
+230 
-237 ETLLIKQQNT
+237 
-247 IKEFNDKRAEFN
+247 
-259 KYLND
+259 
-264 VQKRTMDFI
+264 
-273 NSATSAGQGL
+273 
-283 AAIFDQI
+283 
-290 NKAQANLALKNFF
+290 
-303 DNSAN
+303 
-308 RQAMSEKAAAQIQ
+308 
-321 ATEQNRLVRQNA
+321 
-333 QEAAKAFS
+333 
-341 DRMKVWEEGFRR
+341 
-353 AEEKEKQ
+353 
-360 LATNAAKSAQ
+360 
-370 DFAKQMVNIFDQIN
+370 
-384 KAQTAFESKRRQD
+384 
-397 IFNRMQRYGDT
+397 GDT
-408 SGQATAAYNRLFSGN
+408 TAQATAAYNRLFSDKGN
-423 GNMSLNNMQSVLS
+423 VSLNNMQSVLT
-436 KLQDAQRK
+436 KLSAAQRK
-444 LNLDTDSGKKKYEQL
+444 LNLDTEEGKKKYEQL

-470 NEATGASEKLKSSH
+470 NEVTGASDNLQKKHSS
-484 QGLLNTGDQLMRKF
+484 LLNTGDQLMRKF

-510 IDKLVQV
+510 INKLVQV

-551 SPFRVGEL
+551 SPFRVKEL
-559 VKYTKQLA
+559 VTYTKQLA

-580 KRLADVSAGLG
+580 KRLADISAGLG
-591 VDMSRL
+591 VDMNRL

-619 EAGIPML
+619 EAGIPL
-626 EELAKHFTELEGRAV
+626 LDELAKHFTELEGRAV
-641 STADVFSMIS
+641 STADVFGMIS
-651 KRMVAFEDVA
+651 KRMVAFEDVE
-661 AVFQKMTDAG
+661 AVFKKMTDAG

-692 HDSIDLMLNDIGSYY
+692 HDSIDLMLNDIGKYY
-707 DRILKGGVGFAKTF
+707 DGVFKAGVSTAKVF

-726 FFSFAIKGVVVAL
+726 GVAYAIKAVVLAL
-739 AGYKMASLAASKSTQ
+739 VGYKMATLAANIETQ
-754 ELAVKLNIAG
+754 KLAIKLKVAG
-764 ATMDKNLTRTQ
+764 AQMNQNLTV
-775 LMQLGLKKLGGVL
+775 MQMWNLAGKRLIDVFKTLGTGI
-788 KGVGS
+788 
-793 AFKMAFPLA
+793 KMALPLA
-802 IFMAVADVIYEIY
+802 LLSVAAEIVYGLY
-815 NHIANL
+815 NHFSEMNKAL
-821 NAANEE
+821 DE
-827 INKKHN
+827 IKNKHN

-889 NPLTSEQLDAL
+889 KPLTSEQLDAL

-947 EAVSDMSAGLKYKLD
+947 EAVSSMSAGLKYKLD

-1008 AVSYAYQEARLG
+1008 AVSHAYQEAGLG

-1042 KELKQEVDD
+1042 EELKQEVDD

-1065 KDLPEEQKIAFV
+1065 KDLSEEQKISFV

-1108 INLNPTDDI
+1108 INLNPTDNV

-1132 NPSTEIIDESYYG
+1132 NLLTIEDESYYG
-1145 FRKITDSATTQ
+1145 FREITDNATTQ
-1156 AKVIEQLQS
+1156 AKVIEQLQG

-1227 DIWGERARAIQDLR
+1227 DIWGERSKAIQDLR

-1255 TISRVTRSK
+1255 TISRVTTSK
-1264 QALINELFKDLGY
+1264 QKLINELFKDLGY
-1277 EISNINFDS
+1277 KISNINFDS

-1291 DFISQLQEGLTKG
+1291 DFITKLQEGLTEG
-1304 SKDWLKLENIKAA
+1304 SEDWLKLEKVKAA

-1383 AKLRADGATEGA
+1383 AKLRAGGATEGA

-1427 LQKAQSEAV
+1427 LTKAQDARV
-1436 RIKINELNQLDEI
+1436 KIKLEELRQIAEVEKEDRFSSQQKEDIKTALQKESKQALDKQAWEDFTGSKFYMEIFKDMENASTKTLEIMRDRLMNMKDSLKENLNPEDLKAIVEQI
-1449 EKTFQLTEKV
+1449 EKIDDKLRSRQ
-1459 ATSNEIG
+1459 AP
-1466 MTKEEWAKYRNLVE
+1466 EW
-1480 SGEEINKVTL
+1480 
-1490 ERIGLQGDLV
+1490 RIGDSFKGMA
-1500 KKVLEYNQAM
+1500 EYLKNR
-1510 KVSVDLAKK
+1510 AKW
-1519 GVRKETE
+1519 E
-1526 DKLNENQWKLFKES
+1526 
-1540 SRYKLAFSDIE
+1540 
-1551 SQSTATLKIIE
+1551 
-1562 DGIKSIEDSLSKLD
+1562 
-1576 VTQMKELA
+1576 KELA
-1584 DLKQK
+1584 NYQKQSESK
-1589 VFDIKVSRNP
+1589 TKEINALAEEIAELQHITETVPFD
-1599 FKALETSL
+1599 
-1607 KDIQDLKDKG
+1607 
-1617 LTKDTLLEQIVGS
+1617 S
-1630 EEQIDKAQHTIDLID
+1630 EEYINVAGALYDAQQ
-1645 IALNKGRSALS
+1645 KM
-1656 ELDAKDQGY
+1656 AK
-1665 YDVLSKKES
+1665 LKKES
-1674 KQLHDLR
+1674 KGID
-1681 TEQEGVIANN
+1681 NN
-1691 KEAKATAE
+1691 ITKFVDKLKDGKFNLDDFGNGIKATS
-1699 QNLDTYAKADQAAKE
+1699 AAL
-1714 AFAQAQQATEMMQ
+1714 Q
-1727 KAYGDLSNILSAVG
+1727 G
-1741 VEMGDSDDAIQNIG
+1741 VVSMIESLNIG
-1755 FGLLD
+1755 LSEG
-1760 LGMQIAQIAIQA
+1760 
-1772 NIMGVAFQTAM
+1772 FQDTLVFAT
-1783 GPIGWISIALS
+1783 SALS
-1794 AVSTVLTGIFA
+1794 ATDQMVEGFTAIATNPKSLGGYIQALAGITTLIGSYFEYA
-1805 AHDNSLER
+1805 DKRLER
-1813 DIQNTIEYVEKL
+1813 QISDNIEYVEKL
-1825 ERAYQRLEKRIESAY
+1825 QRAYEKLEKQIEDAY
-1840 SAGWINSNYADA
+1840 SVGA
-1852 SKNIQSQINSYKSM
+1852 IQTSYDLAKRNMNQQLRATQNM
-1866 IAFEDEKKNTD
+1866 IEMEEKKKKKD
-1877 QDKIREWKNE
+1877 EDRIKDWKNE
-1887 IEDLTEQLSELEQQ
+1887 IEDMNEQLRELEEQ
-1901 RIEALGGFGSEANYK
+1901 RLEDLGGLGSDANYK
-1916 SAAEEFASAWFDA
+1916 SAAEDFTEAWFDA

-1969 KMIDNAVNDGM
+1969 EMIDNAVNDGM

-2048 AFVSDSNTQLKNI
+2048 TFVSDSNATLKNI

-2081 ELIRS
+2081 ELIHS

>member
-193 QTLGAND
+193 QALGAND

-222 YYREEAAK
+222 YYREQAAK
-230 IEQKHEA
+230 IEQKYEV
-237 ETLLIKQQNT
+237 ETQLIKRQNT
-247 IKEFNDKRAEFN
+247 IKEFQDKRAEFN

-303 DNSAN
+303 DNSVN

-333 QEAAKAFS
+333 QEAAEAFS

-360 LATNAAKSAQ
+360 LAANAAKSAQ

-384 KAQTAFESKRRQD
+384 KTQTAFESKRRQD

-484 QGLLNTGDQLMRKF
+484 QGLLNTGDQLMRKL
-498 ALIFSV
+498 ALVFSV

-626 EELAKHFTELEGRAV
+626 EELAKHFTALRGETV
-641 STADVFSMIS
+641 STAKVFDMIS
-651 KRMVAFEDVA
+651 KRMVSFEDVA

-692 HDSIDLMLNDIGSYY
+692 HDSIDLMLNDIGKAN
-707 DRILKGGVGFAKTF
+707 DGVLKSGVQVAKFFVENWESVVNVMKGVIAALIGLKLHQLAAKTSIIQTALSMQI
-721 VDNWE
+721 VTNVSTEQLTALQLLQVGWNKLTGAVYGAGAALK
-726 FFSFAIKGVVVAL
+726 SVVAFNAPLL
-739 AGYKMASLAASKSTQ
+739 AITAIIGGIVELISTSNEHKKQIAEINKEYDDLLSKSNHV
-754 ELAVKLNIAG
+754 AVNFRY
-764 ATMDKNLTRTQ
+764 ATTGGDFDKQ
-775 LMQLGLKKLGGVL
+775 KAELMQLV
-788 KGVGS
+788 
-793 AFKMAFPLA
+793 
-802 IFMAVADVIYEIY
+802 
-815 NHIANL
+815 NIANNDYNMNIHIDLEGLSKEDIEEKFGELRNQILQL
-821 NAANEE
+821 NAFQREFKLKLQQASEWTIQDDVTEDLQQYGNAATALM
-827 INKKHN
+827 NNFHN
-833 EELDRIEDIS
+833 NIHDIV
-843 DAYNKLIAQ
+843 YNL
-852 EKKYGKASDDTLE
+852 
-865 KKRQQ
+865 QQ
-870 IIQLSE
+870 NFENLSE
-876 KLGENVAQIELQI
+876 
-889 NPLTSEQLDAL
+889 SE
-900 FKNKQALAIQA
+900 KEALAILEEPIKPDESELDYLERVRGA
-911 SDFSAAFSKAFVEN
+911 YDK
-925 FDTWQLW
+925 L
-932 GILGENMKEDAEDFN
+932 
-947 EAVSDMSAGLKYKLD
+947 LK
-962 EGFKEASRYYLLLS
+962 
-976 ENAQGYIDEIKKGK
+976 
-990 QINETEAQWFS
+990 
-1001 RKAKLMS
+1001 
-1008 AVSYAYQEARLG
+1008 
-1020 TLRYSEA
+1020 
-1027 IKDAYE
+1027 
-1033 VSKNFEGVA
+1033 KNFELLEAKRKNNTLSNAKALEEERKRLDDLGV
-1042 KELKQEVDD
+1042 
-1051 VARDLLKTFGKDSF
+1051 GYYN
-1065 KDLPEEQKIAFV
+1065 V
-1077 AKLNESEQLAELGL
+1077 AKLILDYDKKLEEAEKEINNLFSTIDINERLPKDKKELLVKAAIDEQGWNEFTTEIAYRLA
-1091 ASDFIRSYL
+1091 
-1100 AEQYFGIT
+1100 
-1108 INLNPTDDI
+1108 N
-1117 VLQKWQDSFNKKFGD
+1117 QKWSLEISVNEKPKEEDWEKWQKEYNEYIKTLEGKLSDATPKSERFTLAKQLSDQYQEYNK
-1132 NPSTEIIDESYYG
+1132 I
-1145 FRKITDSATTQ
+1145 
-1156 AKVIEQLQS
+1156 
-1165 RWKSLNDEIKA
+1165 IKA
-1176 VEKAGAKGLAEG
+1176 YKAGAKEITKEEFAYAEQMAKSSNLAYKWLTGENIK
-1188 GSYEGYNL
+1188 E
-1196 ELSKQNLKQLQE
+1196 
-1208 MMDWFGADYEKKK
+1208 K
-1221 GKGKQR
+1221 GKDKQR
-1227 DIWGERARAIQDLR
+1227 DIWGERAKAIQDLR

-1562 DGIKSIEDSLSKLD
+1562 DGIKSIENSLSKLD

-2081 ELIRS
+2081 ELIHS

>member
-7 FSIDTKFL
+7 FSIDASFL
-15 NLLKEADDGMQKII
+15 NKIEQADKALKKLADTNDTVVKNISNTWKQIGEQGLDSYLRSLEKQKNVLADIASIKFDDSAPYYLKKFGENAKSSVAEIDKLIQVCTQLQNKININQSSSSLLTGNTDYQRYIQQQFDAELESYRKNKESKAKAEKEAH
-29 DKSNELG
+29 DK
-36 RVAYNAFSQIT
+36 R
-47 KSGVVNYVKKLE
+47 
-59 QELTTLNSISQS
+59 
-71 IGADSGMRSLKKD
+71 KKD
-84 IDAVIKTNN
+84 IEEAI
-93 ALVESLKGTSQYT
+93 
-106 MSIFSQSVVN
+106 
-116 TGQSLV
+116 
-122 DLFKQM
+122 
-128 KTAND
+128 
-133 AYLNSL
+133 
-139 ESRFKAEQQ
+139 KAEQKADDDA
-148 YQQRQQSIKSARE
+148 YQLWLMRKHNEAKEHKRIEDEKTKATIDAINKQNQEYQRQAQTKQNAAIQSSTAKQIS
-161 QETKDELRRYQQ
+161 QET
-173 ILDKI
+173 
-178 RELEKV
+178 
-184 QNDASKIRK
+184 
-193 QTLGAND
+193 
-200 KQGINAWFT
+200 
-209 SRNAEE
+209 
-215 EALTQLK
+215 
-222 YYREEAAK
+222 
-230 IEQKHEA
+230 
-237 ETLLIKQQNT
+237 
-247 IKEFNDKRAEFN
+247 
-259 KYLND
+259 
-264 VQKRTMDFI
+264 
-273 NSATSAGQGL
+273 
-283 AAIFDQI
+283 
-290 NKAQANLALKNFF
+290 
-303 DNSAN
+303 
-308 RQAMSEKAAAQIQ
+308 
-321 ATEQNRLVRQNA
+321 
-333 QEAAKAFS
+333 AKAFS

-408 SGQATAAYNRLFSGN
+408 SGQATAAYNRLFSGK
-423 GNMSLNNMQSVLS
+423 GNVSLNNMQSVLS

-444 LNLDTDSGKKKYEQL
+444 LNLDTDNGKKKYEQL
-459 AAMIRRVQQRI
+459 AAMIKRVQQRI
-470 NEATGASEKLKSSH
+470 NEATGASEKLKNSH
-484 QGLLNTGDQLMRKF
+484 HNLINTGDQLMRKF

-517 RGEFELQQRALQ
+517 RGEFELQKRALQ
-529 SILQNKAEAN
+529 AILQNKAEAN

-626 EELAKHFTELEGRAV
+626 EELSRHFTELEGRAV

-678 EIQAETLKGQISNL
+678 EIQSETLKGRISNL
-692 HDSIDLMLNDIGSYY
+692 HDSIDLMMNDIGAYY
-707 DRILKGGVGFAKTF
+707 DRIFKGGVNFAKFF

-726 FFSFAIKGVVVAL
+726 AVSYAIKGVVVAL
-739 AGYKMASLAASKSTQ
+739 AGYKMSSLAAADSTK
-754 ELAVKLNIAG
+754 ELALTFKIAG
-764 ATMDKNLTRTQ
+764 VEMNKNLTRTQ
-775 LMQLGLKKLGGVL
+775 LMRLGFERLKDTLRGLG
-788 KGVGS
+788 K

-802 IFMAVADVIYEIY
+802 ILMVVADVVYEIC

-821 NAANEE
+821 EAAKEE

-833 EELDRIEDIS
+833 EELNRIEDIS

-852 EKKYGKASDDTLE
+852 EEKYGKASDDTLE

-876 KLGENVAQIELQI
+876 KLGENIAQIELQI
-889 NPLTSEQLDAL
+889 KPLTSEQLDAL

-925 FDTWQLW
+925 FDTWQIW
-932 GILGENMKEDAEDFN
+932 GIFGENMKEDAEDFN
-947 EAVSDMSAGLKYKLD
+947 EAVSSMSAGLKYKLD

-1008 AVSYAYQEARLG
+1008 AVSHAYQEARLG

-1027 IKDAYE
+1027 IKDAYK
-1033 VSKNFEGVA
+1033 VSENFEGVA
-1042 KELKQEVDD
+1042 EELKQEVDD

-1065 KDLPEEQKIAFV
+1065 KDLSEEQKISFV

-1108 INLNPTDDI
+1108 INLNPTDGV

-1132 NPSTEIIDESYYG
+1132 DLLTIEDESYYG
-1145 FRKITDSATTQ
+1145 FREITDNATTQ
-1156 AKVIEQLQS
+1156 AKVIEQLQG

-1196 ELSKQNLKQLQE
+1196 EASKQNLKQLQE
-1208 MMDWFGADYEKKK
+1208 MLDWFGANYEKKK
-1221 GKGKQR
+1221 TKGRQR
-1227 DIWGERARAIQDLR
+1227 DIWGERAKAIQDLR

-1255 TISRVTRSK
+1255 TISRVTTSK
-1264 QALINELFKDLGY
+1264 QKLINELFKDLGY
-1277 EISNINFDS
+1277 EIGDINFDS

-1291 DFISQLQEGLTKG
+1291 DFITKLQEGLTEG
-1304 SKDWLKLENIKAA
+1304 SEDWLKLEKIKAA

-1369 VDLSEIRRELETHL
+1369 VDLSEIRRELETQL
-1383 AKLRADGATEGA
+1383 AKLRTLGATEGA
-1395 DEEVKKTQEKLKKV
+1395 DEEVKKIQEKLKKV
-1409 EELERK
+1409 EDLERK

-1427 LQKAQSEAV
+1427 LQKAQSERV
-1436 RIKINELNQLDEI
+1436 KIKLEELRQIEEVEKENRFTTEQKEDIKKALQKETKKALDKQAWEDFTGSAFYIEVFKDMEDISTKTLEIMRDRLLGMKDSLKNLKPEDLKAIVEQIEKIDDKLRSRQALEWNIGDNFKGMADYLKNRAKWETELSKYEKEWGNKYNEIKKLEDEI
-1449 EKTFQLTEKV
+1449 ARLTHITETAPLDSEEYINAAGALKTAQQRMKKLKQDSEGIDENIKKLTDKLKDGKLNLDDFASGVKAISAAFQGVIGMIENLNIGLSEGFQETLEF
-1459 ATSNEIG
+1459 ATS
-1466 MTKEEWAKYRNLVE
+1466 A
-1480 SGEEINKVTL
+1480 
-1490 ERIGLQGDLV
+1490 
-1500 KKVLEYNQAM
+1500 
-1510 KVSVDLAKK
+1510 LA
-1519 GVRKETE
+1519 
-1526 DKLNENQWKLFKES
+1526 
-1540 SRYKLAFSDIE
+1540 
-1551 SQSTATLKIIE
+1551 AT
-1562 DGIKSIEDSLSKLD
+1562 D
-1576 VTQMKELA
+1576 
-1584 DLKQK
+1584 
-1589 VFDIKVSRNP
+1589 
-1599 FKALETSL
+1599 
-1607 KDIQDLKDKG
+1607 
-1617 LTKDTLLEQIVGS
+1617 QIVEGFTAIAANPKSLGGYIQTIGGIISFTGS
-1630 EEQIDKAQHTIDLID
+1630 
-1645 IALNKGRSALS
+1645 
-1656 ELDAKDQGY
+1656 
-1665 YDVLSKKES
+1665 
-1674 KQLHDLR
+1674 
-1681 TEQEGVIANN
+1681 
-1691 KEAKATAE
+1691 
-1699 QNLDTYAKADQAAKE
+1699 
-1714 AFAQAQQATEMMQ
+1714 
-1727 KAYGDLSNILSAVG
+1727 
-1741 VEMGDSDDAIQNIG
+1741 
-1755 FGLLD
+1755 
-1760 LGMQIAQIAIQA
+1760 
-1772 NIMGVAFQTAM
+1772 
-1783 GPIGWISIALS
+1783 
-1794 AVSTVLTGIFA
+1794 IFA
-1805 AHDNSLER
+1805 SKDRSLER
-1813 DIQNTIEYVEKL
+1813 QIQNNIKQVEQL

-1852 SKNIQSQINSYKSM
+1852 SQNIQSQINSYKSM
-1866 IAFEDEKKNTD
+1866 IAFEEEKKKTD
-1877 QDKIREWKNE
+1877 KDKIREWKNE

-1916 SAAEEFASAWFDA
+1916 SVAEEFASAWFDA
-1929 YREVGD
+1929 CREVGD

-1969 KMIDNAVNDGM
+1969 EMIDNAVSNGSVEAD
-1980 VTTTEMAGINKEWND
+1980 EMAKINKEWND

-2048 AFVSDSNTQLKNI
+2048 AFVSDSNATLKNI

-2069 STPIMSELRTQT
+2069 STPIMNELKTQT
-2081 ELIRS
+2081 DLIRS
-2086 INENIGSV
+2086 INDSIGSV

>member
-1 MAQGVG
+1 MAQSVG
-7 FSIDTKFL
+7 FSIDASFL
-15 NLLKEADDGMQKII
+15 NKIEEADKKMKKLAETTENASQRMIAALNNVGTQGLDALVNKIATTNISLSKLGKNNNNGLESTTKTLTQSVDKLNRFNELMAKINGSQNYKNNAIAKLDEDIQKG
-29 DKSNELG
+29 KSNLQEMVNKLSQLQNKLNFYAKGEGSKALG
-36 RVAYNAFSQIT
+36 YVDTTKLQEEANLLMQNIKIQKNKIDQQERERASLQANARLRATLAQKQQIRDAAYT
-47 KSGVVNYVKKLE
+47 KMQNEKNE
-59 QELTTLNSISQS
+59 
-71 IGADSGMRSLKKD
+71 
-84 IDAVIKTNN
+84 
-93 ALVESLKGTSQYT
+93 
-106 MSIFSQSVVN
+106 
-116 TGQSLV
+116 
-122 DLFKQM
+122 
-128 KTAND
+128 
-133 AYLNSL
+133 
-139 ESRFKAEQQ
+139 
-148 YQQRQQSIKSARE
+148 SIKRE
-161 QETKDELRRYQQ
+161 A
-173 ILDKI
+173 
-178 RELEKV
+178 KV
-184 QNDASKIRK
+184 ASDTAKASS
-193 QTLGAND
+193 QAY
-200 KQGINAWFT
+200 
-209 SRNAEE
+209 E
-215 EALTQLK
+215 K
-222 YYREEAAK
+222 YYRDRIRLYESM
-230 IEQKHEA
+230 
-237 ETLLIKQQNT
+237 
-247 IKEFNDKRAEFN
+247 FNR
-259 KYLND
+259 
-264 VQKRTMDFI
+264 I
-273 NSATSAGQGL
+273 QGL
-283 AAIFDQI
+283 ENKNRSSASIANAGTIMYNSIYNGKGYKSIQNMNIAIQ
-290 NKAQANLALKNFF
+290 
-303 DNSAN
+303 
-308 RQAMSEKAAAQIQ
+308 
-321 ATEQNRLVRQNA
+321 
-333 QEAAKAFS
+333 
-341 DRMKVWEEGFRR
+341 
-353 AEEKEKQ
+353 
-360 LATNAAKSAQ
+360 
-370 DFAKQMVNIFDQIN
+370 QM
-384 KAQTAFESKRRQD
+384 
-397 IFNRMQRYGDT
+397 
-408 SGQATAAYNRLFSGN
+408 
-423 GNMSLNNMQSVLS
+423 
-436 KLQDAQRK
+436 QDAQRK
-444 LNLDTDSGKKKYEQL
+444 LNLNTDEGKRKYDEL
-459 AAMIRRVQQRI
+459 GSKIRRIKTDIDNV
-470 NEATGASEKLKSSH
+470 TGASERLNGSH
-484 QGLLNTGDQLMRKF
+484 RNLINTGDQLMRKF

-510 IDKLVQV
+510 INKLVQV

-567 AYRIETDKLHDTT
+567 AYRIETDKLHDTA

-692 HDSIDLMLNDIGSYY
+692 HDSIDLMLNDIGKYY
-707 DRILKGGVGFAKTF
+707 DGVFKAGVSTAKVF

-726 FFSFAIKGVVVAL
+726 GVAYAIKAVVLAL
-739 AGYKMASLAASKSTQ
+739 VGYKMATLAANIETQ
-754 ELAVKLNIAG
+754 KLAIKLKVAG
-764 ATMDKNLTRTQ
+764 AQMNQNLTV
-775 LMQLGLKKLGGVL
+775 MQMWNLAGKRLIDVFKTLGTGI
-788 KGVGS
+788 
-793 AFKMAFPLA
+793 KMALPLA
-802 IFMAVADVIYEIY
+802 LLSVAAEIVYGLY
-815 NHIANL
+815 NHFSEMNKAL
-821 NAANEE
+821 DE
-827 INKKHN
+827 IKNKHN

-889 NPLTSEQLDAL
+889 KPLTSEQLDAL

-962 EGFKEASRYYLLLS
+962 EGFKEASRQYLNLS
-976 ENAQGYIDEIKKGK
+976 TEAQGYIDEIKKGK

-1008 AVSYAYQEARLG
+1008 AVSHAYQEARLG

-1108 INLNPTDDI
+1108 INLNPTDDV

-1255 TISRVTRSK
+1255 TIARVTVGK
-1264 QALINELFKDLGY
+1264 QELINELFKDLGY
-1277 EISNINFDS
+1277 EIGDIEFES

-1291 DFISQLQEGLTKG
+1291 GFISKLQEGLTKG

-1427 LQKAQSEAV
+1427 LTKAQDARV
-1436 RIKINELNQLDEI
+1436 KIKLEELRQIAEVEKEDRFSSQQKEDIKTALKKETKQALDKQAWEDFTGSKFYIEIFKDMEDVSTKTLEVMRDRLVSMKDSLKNLKPEDMKAIVEQI
-1449 EKTFQLTEKV
+1449 EKIDDKLRSRQ
-1459 ATSNEIG
+1459 AP
-1466 MTKEEWAKYRNLVE
+1466 EW
-1480 SGEEINKVTL
+1480 
-1490 ERIGLQGDLV
+1490 RIGDSFKGMA
-1500 KKVLEYNQAM
+1500 EYLKNR
-1510 KVSVDLAKK
+1510 AKW
-1519 GVRKETE
+1519 E
-1526 DKLNENQWKLFKES
+1526 
-1540 SRYKLAFSDIE
+1540 
-1551 SQSTATLKIIE
+1551 
-1562 DGIKSIEDSLSKLD
+1562 
-1576 VTQMKELA
+1576 KELA
-1584 DLKQK
+1584 NYQKQSESKTKEINALAEEIAELQHITETIPFDSEEYINAAGALYDAQKRMAKLKEESK
-1589 VFDIKVSRNP
+1589 GIDNNITKFVDKLTDGKFSLDDFGNGIKAISATFQGAVSMINNLNIGMSEGFQDTLDFAIEAATSIDQMVDGFTNIATNP
-1599 FKALETSL
+1599 KSL
-1607 KDIQDLKDKG
+1607 SGYIQVLGGVSSLVGAIFSAKDK
-1617 LTKDTLLEQIVGS
+1617 
-1630 EEQIDKAQHTIDLID
+1630 
-1645 IALNKGRSALS
+1645 R
-1656 ELDAKDQGY
+1656 
-1665 YDVLSKKES
+1665 
-1674 KQLHDLR
+1674 
-1681 TEQEGVIANN
+1681 
-1691 KEAKATAE
+1691 
-1699 QNLDTYAKADQAAKE
+1699 
-1714 AFAQAQQATEMMQ
+1714 
-1727 KAYGDLSNILSAVG
+1727 
-1741 VEMGDSDDAIQNIG
+1741 
-1755 FGLLD
+1755 
-1760 LGMQIAQIAIQA
+1760 
-1772 NIMGVAFQTAM
+1772 
-1783 GPIGWISIALS
+1783 
-1794 AVSTVLTGIFA
+1794 
-1805 AHDNSLER
+1805 LER
-1813 DIQNTIEYVEKL
+1813 QIQNTIEYVEKL

-1852 SKNIQSQINSYKSM
+1852 SQNIQSQINSYESM
-1866 IAFEDEKKNTD
+1866 IAFEDEKKKTD

-1969 KMIDNAVNDGM
+1969 EMIDNAVNDGM

-2048 AFVSDSNTQLKNI
+2048 AFVSDSNVTLKNI

-2069 STPIMSELRTQT
+2069 STPIMSELRQQT